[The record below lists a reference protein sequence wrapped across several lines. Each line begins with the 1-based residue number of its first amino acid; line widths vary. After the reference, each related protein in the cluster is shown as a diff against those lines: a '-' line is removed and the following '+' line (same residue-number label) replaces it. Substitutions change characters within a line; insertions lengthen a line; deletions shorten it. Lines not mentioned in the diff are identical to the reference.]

1 MPGRQRGNGTV
12 SRASRAPRGDEGTRD
27 KVEDL
32 FQLIVAYAKQETL
45 DPVVK
50 QLKTLLKGIGGALLV
65 ALGTVLLSIG
75 LLRALQTE
83 FGGARNGG
91 TPMAVVVAPKTGRVL
106 AVVGGAFGTGA
117 HLSGDWSWVPYL
129 VGALFALLV
138 AGFCVL
144 RFLKGGPAR

>member
-12 SRASRAPRGDEGTRD
+12 GRAGRAPRRDEGTRD

-45 DPVVK
+45 DPVLK
-50 QLKTLLKGIGGALLV
+50 QLKTLLKGLGGALLV
-65 ALGTVLLSIG
+65 AFGTVLLSIG

-83 FGGARNGG
+83 FGGARNG
-91 TPMAVVVAPKTGRVL
+91 TPLSVVVSPTTGRVL
-106 AVVGGAFGTGA
+106 AVGGGAFGAGA
-117 HLSGDWSWVPYL
+117 HLSGDWSWVPYMG
-129 VGALFALLV
+129 GALFALLV